1 MNRPTLSLAQSSL
14 AIGLLLA
21 SQIGATAPKIHE
33 VQPYP
38 SDSPT
43 NLVIWGVGFDSPS
56 IYFGTHTDPLAISAD
71 QSACVDMEFN
81 PAPPLD
87 PTDFQC
93 VVVDLPY
100 VTNGTPAVPS
110 GDYLLKIVVE
120 GEINICGDTKPT
132 SITFLY
138 EPSNCSGVNYQSNA
152 SCSGDMTGAI
162 GGTDIS
168 VFGKD
173 ADKWYFPPVIFP
185 GEHISFGPDPS
196 SYNDNGRIWGNQLNI
211 EFSENGLNQTIGLHT
226 SCSEPLNIGDT
237 FGSFVLVDFEGSAG
251 EPTDQID
258 LYDLTIGATGPA
270 GPEGPQGPQGKK
282 GDAGD
287 QGPTGPQ
294 GDQGPQGKL
303 GPAGADGEDGQDG
316 AQGPQGKVGA
326 KGDTGDQGPQGKVGA
341 KGDTGDQGPQGK
353 VGAKG
358 DTGDQGPQGKVGAK
372 GDTGDQG
379 PQGKVGAKGDTG
391 DQGPQGKVG
400 AKGDTGDQGPQG
412 KVGAKGDTGDQGP
425 QGKVGAKGDT
435 GDQGPQGK
443 VGAKGDTGDQGPQGK
458 VGAKGDTGDQGPQG
472 KVGAKG
478 DTGDQGPQGKVGAK
492 GDTGDQGPQGKVGAK
507 GDTGDQ
513 GPQGKVGPAGV
524 DGQDGAQGP
533 QGKMGLKGDTGD
545 QGPQGK
551 IGPAGADGQDGAQ
564 GPQGKMGLKG
574 DTGDQG
580 PQGKIGPQGNQG
592 PQGKAGAK
600 GDTGD
605 QGPQGKVGPKG
616 DKGDKGDAGDDGIGS
631 NLMCFSTDQTIGTQ
645 GKFMGLGQQAGDHDS
660 VGVIS
665 PFAAGAEVLTLVVKA
680 AQGNNANSGVAVLYH
695 DASGGAQGGEPVGT
709 APNNQCV
716 LSDTPVKSVCKITFS
731 TNNALELFDS
741 LSVFIQTDGGS
752 FEGGSACILIDP
764 DGTD

>member
-1 MNRPTLSLAQSSL
+1 MNRPILSITQSIL
-14 AIGLLLA
+14 GIGLLLI
-21 SQIGATAPKIHE
+21 SYTGAAAPKIHE

-38 SDSPT
+38 SDAPT
-43 NLVIWGVGFDSPS
+43 NLVIWGAGFDDPS
-56 IYFGTHTDPLAISAD
+56 IFFGTHPDPLVISAD

-120 GEINICGDTKPT
+120 GMNICGSKP
-132 SITFLY
+132 SSVTFEY
-138 EPSNCSGVNYQSNA
+138 NPSDCLGVNAQGA

-162 GGTDIS
+162 GATS
-168 VFGKD
+168 VSLTSQ
-173 ADKWYFPPVIFP
+173 ANKWSFPNQINP
-185 GEHISFGPDPS
+185 GELVTFDANHPS
-196 SYNDNGRIWGNQLNI
+196 ANELDVAL
-211 EFSENGLNQTIGLHT
+211 SENGLSQNFSIHT
-226 SCSEPLNIGDT
+226 SCSQPLLLGDV
-237 FGSFVLVDFEGSAG
+237 FGSFTLVDYIGEEGSPFD
-251 EPTDQID
+251 EMD
-258 LYDLTIGATGPA
+258 LYDLTIGGVGPQGPE

-287 QGPTGPQ
+287 QGPAGPQ
-294 GDQGPQGKL
+294 GDQGPQGKV
-303 GPAGADGEDGQDG
+303 GPAGADGAQGPQGKVGPAGADGAQGPQGKVGAKGDTGDQGPQGKVGAKGDTGAQGPQGKVGAKGDTGDQGPQGKVGPAGADG

-358 DTGDQGPQGKVGAK
+358 DTGDQGPQGKVG
-372 GDTGDQG
+372 
-379 PQGKVGAKGDTG
+379 PQGA
-391 DQGPQGKVG
+391 Q
-400 AKGDTGDQGPQG
+400 
-412 KVGAKGDTGDQGP
+412 
-425 QGKVGAKGDT
+425 
-435 GDQGPQGK
+435 
-443 VGAKGDTGDQGPQGK
+443 
-458 VGAKGDTGDQGPQG
+458 
-472 KVGAKG
+472 
-478 DTGDQGPQGKVGAK
+478 GDQGPQGKVGAK

-513 GPQGKVGPAGV
+513 GPQGKVGPAGA
-524 DGQDGAQGP
+524 DGAQGP

-551 IGPAGADGQDGAQ
+551 VGPAGADGAQ

-580 PQGKIGPQGNQG
+580 PQGKTGPQGLQG
-592 PQGKAGAK
+592 PQGKAGPK
-600 GDTGD
+600 GDAGD
-605 QGPQGKVGPKG
+605 QGPQGKVGPQGQKG
-616 DKGDKGDAGDDGIGS
+616 DPGDDGIGT
-631 NLMCFSTDQTIGTQ
+631 NLMCFSTDQTIGTS
-645 GKFMGLGQQAGDHDS
+645 GKYMGLGQQAGSHDS

-665 PFAAGAEVLTLVVKA
+665 PFLAGAEVVTLVVKA
-680 AQGNNANSGVAVLYH
+680 AQGNSPRSGSAVLFH
-695 DASGGAQGGEPVGT
+695 DAAGGAQGGEPLGT
-709 APNNQCV
+709 APNNQCI
-716 LSDTPVKSVCKITFS
+716 LSNTPVKSICKITFA

-741 LSVFIQTDGGS
+741 LSVFIKTDAGS

>member
-1 MNRPTLSLAQSSL
+1 MNRPTLFLAQSSL

-21 SQIGATAPKIHE
+21 SQVGAAAPKIHE

-43 NLVIWGVGFDSPS
+43 NLVIWGVGFDDPS
-56 IYFGTHTDPLAISAD
+56 IFFGTHPDPLVISAD

-93 VVVDLPY
+93 VVVDLPF

-120 GEINICGDTKPT
+120 GTNICGTKP
-132 SITFLY
+132 SSVTFAY
-138 EPSNCSGVNYQSNA
+138 NPSDCLGVNAQNA

-162 GGTDIS
+162 GATS
-168 VFGKD
+168 VSLSSQGN
-173 ADKWYFPPVIFP
+173 KWSFPNQINPGELVIFDAN
-185 GEHISFGPDPS
+185 HPS
-196 SYNDNGRIWGNQLNI
+196 ANELAVVL
-211 EFSENGLNQTIGLHT
+211 SENGLSQNFNIHT
-226 SCSEPLNIGDT
+226 SCSQPLLLGDV
-237 FGSFVLVDFEGSAG
+237 FGSFELVDYVG
-251 EPTDQID
+251 EEASPFDEMD
-258 LYDLTIGATGPA
+258 LYDLTIGGVGPQGPE

-287 QGPTGPQ
+287 TGPQ
-294 GDQGPQGKL
+294 GDQGPQGKIGPTGADGAQGPQGKI
-303 GPAGADGEDGQDG
+303 GPAGADGQDGAQGPQGKVGAKGDAGDQGPQGKIGPAGADGQDGAQGPQGKVGAKGDAGDQGPQGKVGAKGDQGDQGPQGKVGAKGDAGDQGPQGKIGPAGADGQDG

-358 DTGDQGPQGKVGAK
+358 DTGDQGPQGKIGLK

-379 PQGKVGAKGDTG
+379 PQGKI
-391 DQGPQGKVG
+391 
-400 AKGDTGDQGPQG
+400 
-412 KVGAKGDTGDQGP
+412 
-425 QGKVGAKGDT
+425 
-435 GDQGPQGK
+435 
-443 VGAKGDTGDQGPQGK
+443 
-458 VGAKGDTGDQGPQG
+458 
-472 KVGAKG
+472 
-478 DTGDQGPQGKVGAK
+478 
-492 GDTGDQGPQGKVGAK
+492 
-507 GDTGDQ
+507 
-513 GPQGKVGPAGV
+513 GPAGV

-533 QGKMGLKGDTGD
+533 QGKMGLKGDAGD

-616 DKGDKGDAGDDGIGS
+616 DKGDKGDSGDDGIGS

-645 GKFMGLGQQAGDHDS
+645 GKYMGLGQQAGEHDS

-665 PFAAGAEVLTLVVKA
+665 PFAAGSEVLTLVVKA
-680 AQGNNANSGVAVLYH
+680 SQGNNPNSGVAVLYH
-695 DASGGAQGGEPVGT
+695 DAAGGAQGGEPVGS

-716 LSDTPVKSVCKITFS
+716 LNETPVKSVCKITFS

>member
-56 IYFGTHTDPLAISAD
+56 IYFGTHPDPLAISAD
-71 QSACVDMEFN
+71 QSACVDMEIN

-138 EPSNCSGVNYQSNA
+138 EPTNCSGVNYQSNA

-287 QGPTGPQ
+287 QGP
-294 GDQGPQGKL
+294 QGKL

-316 AQGPQGKVGA
+316 AQGPQGKVGPAGADGEDGQDGAQGPQGKIGAKGDTGDQGPQGKVGAKGDTGDQGPQGKVGAKGDTGDQGPQGKIGA

-400 AKGDTGDQGPQG
+400 VKGDTGDQGPQG
-412 KVGAKGDTGDQGP
+412 KI
-425 QGKVGAKGDT
+425 
-435 GDQGPQGK
+435 
-443 VGAKGDTGDQGPQGK
+443 
-458 VGAKGDTGDQGPQG
+458 
-472 KVGAKG
+472 
-478 DTGDQGPQGKVGAK
+478 
-492 GDTGDQGPQGKVGAK
+492 
-507 GDTGDQ
+507 
-513 GPQGKVGPAGV
+513 GPAGV

-533 QGKMGLKGDTGD
+533 QGKMGLKGDAGD
-545 QGPQGK
+545 QGPQGKIGPAGADGQDGAQGPQGK

-695 DASGGAQGGEPVGT
+695 DAPGGAQGGEPVGT

>member
-56 IYFGTHTDPLAISAD
+56 IYFGTHPDPLAISAD
-71 QSACVDMEFN
+71 QSACVDMEIN

-138 EPSNCSGVNYQSNA
+138 EPTNCSGVNYQSNA

-287 QGPTGPQ
+287 QGP
-294 GDQGPQGKL
+294 QGKL

-316 AQGPQGKVGA
+316 AQGPQGKVGPAGADGEDGQDGAQGPQGKIGA

-412 KVGAKGDTGDQGP
+412 KI
-425 QGKVGAKGDT
+425 
-435 GDQGPQGK
+435 
-443 VGAKGDTGDQGPQGK
+443 
-458 VGAKGDTGDQGPQG
+458 
-472 KVGAKG
+472 
-478 DTGDQGPQGKVGAK
+478 
-492 GDTGDQGPQGKVGAK
+492 
-507 GDTGDQ
+507 
-513 GPQGKVGPAGV
+513 GPAGV

-533 QGKMGLKGDTGD
+533 QGKMGLKGDAGD
-545 QGPQGK
+545 QGPQGKIGPAGADGQDGAQGPQGK

-695 DASGGAQGGEPVGT
+695 DAPGGAQGGEPVGT

>member
-56 IYFGTHTDPLAISAD
+56 IYFGTHPDPLAISAD
-71 QSACVDMEFN
+71 QSACVDMEIN

-138 EPSNCSGVNYQSNA
+138 EPTNCSGVNYQSNA

-287 QGPTGPQ
+287 QGP
-294 GDQGPQGKL
+294 QGKL

-316 AQGPQGKVGA
+316 AQGPQGKVGPAGADGEDGQDGAQGPQGKIGAKGDTGDQGPQGKVGAKGDTGDQGPQGKVGAKGDTGDQGPQGKIGA

-379 PQGKVGAKGDTG
+379 PQGKIGLKGDTG
-391 DQGPQGKVG
+391 DQGPQGKI
-400 AKGDTGDQGPQG
+400 
-412 KVGAKGDTGDQGP
+412 
-425 QGKVGAKGDT
+425 
-435 GDQGPQGK
+435 
-443 VGAKGDTGDQGPQGK
+443 
-458 VGAKGDTGDQGPQG
+458 
-472 KVGAKG
+472 
-478 DTGDQGPQGKVGAK
+478 
-492 GDTGDQGPQGKVGAK
+492 
-507 GDTGDQ
+507 
-513 GPQGKVGPAGV
+513 GPAGV

-533 QGKMGLKGDTGD
+533 QGKMGLKGDAGD

-616 DKGDKGDAGDDGIGS
+616 DKGDKGDSGDDGIGS

-645 GKFMGLGQQAGDHDS
+645 GKYMGLGQQAGEHDS

-665 PFAAGAEVLTLVVKA
+665 PFAAGSEVLTLVVKA
-680 AQGNNANSGVAVLYH
+680 SQGNNPNSGVAVLYH
-695 DASGGAQGGEPVGT
+695 DAAGGAQGGEPVGS

-716 LSDTPVKSVCKITFS
+716 LNETPVKSVCKITFS

>member
-1 MNRPTLSLAQSSL
+1 MNRPILSITQSIL
-14 AIGLLLA
+14 GFGLLLI
-21 SQIGATAPKIHE
+21 SYTGAAAPKIHE

-38 SDSPT
+38 SDAPT
-43 NLVIWGVGFDSPS
+43 NLVIWGAGFDDPS
-56 IYFGTHTDPLAISAD
+56 IFFGTHPDPLVISAD

-110 GDYLLKIVVE
+110 GDYLLKVVVE
-120 GEINICGDTKPT
+120 GEINVCGEKPT
-132 SITFLY
+132 SLTFLY
-138 EPSNCSGVNYQSNA
+138 EPSDCSGVNYQDNA
-152 SCSGDMTGAI
+152 TCSGDMTGAI

-173 ADKWYFPPVIFP
+173 ADKWHFPPVIFP
-185 GEHISFGPDPS
+185 GENISFGPDPL
-196 SYNDNGRIWGNQLNI
+196 SYNDNGRTWGNQLNV
-211 EFSENGLNQTIGLHT
+211 EFSENGLSQTIGLHT
-226 SCSEPLNIGDT
+226 SCSQPLNIGDV

-251 EPTDQID
+251 EPTDQVD
-258 LYDLTIGATGPA
+258 LYDLTIGAS

-287 QGPTGPQ
+287 QGPAGA
-294 GDQGPQGKL
+294 QGPQGKV
-303 GPAGADGEDGQDG
+303 GPAGADGEDGAQGPQGKVGPAGADGEDGAQGPQGKVGPAGADG

-358 DTGDQGPQGKVGAK
+358 DTGDQGPQGKI
-372 GDTGDQG
+372 G
-379 PQGKVGAKGDTG
+379 PQGV
-391 DQGPQGKVG
+391 Q
-400 AKGDTGDQGPQG
+400 
-412 KVGAKGDTGDQGP
+412 
-425 QGKVGAKGDT
+425 
-435 GDQGPQGK
+435 
-443 VGAKGDTGDQGPQGK
+443 
-458 VGAKGDTGDQGPQG
+458 
-472 KVGAKG
+472 
-478 DTGDQGPQGKVGAK
+478 
-492 GDTGDQGPQGKVGAK
+492 GDQGPQGKVGAK

-513 GPQGKVGPAGV
+513 GPQGKVGPAG
-524 DGQDGAQGP
+524 A
-533 QGKMGLKGDTGD
+533 
-545 QGPQGK
+545 
-551 IGPAGADGQDGAQ
+551 DGAQ

-580 PQGKIGPQGNQG
+580 PQGKIGPQGLQG
-592 PQGKAGAK
+592 PQGKAGPK

-605 QGPQGKVGPKG
+605 QGPQGKVGPQGQKG
-616 DKGDKGDAGDDGIGS
+616 DPGDDGIGS
-631 NLMCFSTDQTIGTQ
+631 NLMCFSTDQTIGTS
-645 GKFMGLGQQAGDHDS
+645 GKYMGLGQQAGSHDS

-665 PFAAGAEVLTLVVKA
+665 PFLAGAEVVTLVVKA
-680 AQGNNANSGVAVLYH
+680 AQGNSPRSGSAVLFH
-695 DASGGAQGGEPVGT
+695 DAAGGAQGGEPLGT
-709 APNNQCV
+709 APNNQCI
-716 LSDTPVKSVCKITFS
+716 LSNTPVKSICKITFA

-741 LSVFIQTDGGS
+741 LSVFIKTDAGS

>member
-56 IYFGTHTDPLAISAD
+56 IYFGTHPDPLAISAD
-71 QSACVDMEFN
+71 QSACVDMEIN

-138 EPSNCSGVNYQSNA
+138 EPTNCSGVNYQSNA

-287 QGPTGPQ
+287 QGP
-294 GDQGPQGKL
+294 QGKL

-316 AQGPQGKVGA
+316 AQGPQGKVGPAGADGEDGQDGAQGPQGKIGA

-400 AKGDTGDQGPQG
+400 VKGDTGDQGPQG
-412 KVGAKGDTGDQGP
+412 KI
-425 QGKVGAKGDT
+425 
-435 GDQGPQGK
+435 
-443 VGAKGDTGDQGPQGK
+443 
-458 VGAKGDTGDQGPQG
+458 
-472 KVGAKG
+472 
-478 DTGDQGPQGKVGAK
+478 
-492 GDTGDQGPQGKVGAK
+492 
-507 GDTGDQ
+507 
-513 GPQGKVGPAGV
+513 GPAGV

-533 QGKMGLKGDTGD
+533 QGKMGLKGDAGD
-545 QGPQGK
+545 QGPQGKIGPAGADGQDGAQGPQGK

-695 DASGGAQGGEPVGT
+695 DAPGGAQGGEPVGT

>member
-1 MNRPTLSLAQSSL
+1 MNRPILSITQSIL
-14 AIGLLLA
+14 GFGLLLI
-21 SQIGATAPKIHE
+21 SYTGAAAPKIHE

-38 SDSPT
+38 SDAPT
-43 NLVIWGVGFDSPS
+43 NLVIWGAGFDDPS
-56 IYFGTHTDPLAISAD
+56 IFFGTHPDPLVISAD

-110 GDYLLKIVVE
+110 GDYLLKVVVE
-120 GEINICGDTKPT
+120 GEINVCGEKPT
-132 SITFLY
+132 SLTFLY
-138 EPSNCSGVNYQSNA
+138 EPSDCSGVNYQDNA
-152 SCSGDMTGAI
+152 TCSGDMTGAI

-173 ADKWYFPPVIFP
+173 ADKWHFPPVIFP
-185 GEHISFGPDPS
+185 GENISFGPDPL
-196 SYNDNGRIWGNQLNI
+196 SYNDNGRTWGNQLNV
-211 EFSENGLNQTIGLHT
+211 EFSENGLSQTIGLHT
-226 SCSEPLNIGDT
+226 SCSQPLNIGDV

-251 EPTDQID
+251 EPTDQVD
-258 LYDLTIGATGPA
+258 LYDLTIGAS

-287 QGPTGPQ
+287 QGPAGA
-294 GDQGPQGKL
+294 QGPQGKV
-303 GPAGADGEDGQDG
+303 GPAGADGEDGAQGPQGKVGPAGADGEDGAQGPQGKVGPAGADGAQGPQGKVGAKGDTGDQGPQGKAGAKGDTGDQGPQGKVGPTGADG

-379 PQGKVGAKGDTG
+379 PQGKI
-391 DQGPQGKVG
+391 GPQGV
-400 AKGDTGDQGPQG
+400 Q
-412 KVGAKGDTGDQGP
+412 
-425 QGKVGAKGDT
+425 
-435 GDQGPQGK
+435 
-443 VGAKGDTGDQGPQGK
+443 
-458 VGAKGDTGDQGPQG
+458 
-472 KVGAKG
+472 
-478 DTGDQGPQGKVGAK
+478 
-492 GDTGDQGPQGKVGAK
+492 GDQGPQGKVGAK

-513 GPQGKVGPAGV
+513 GPQGKVGPAG
-524 DGQDGAQGP
+524 A
-533 QGKMGLKGDTGD
+533 
-545 QGPQGK
+545 
-551 IGPAGADGQDGAQ
+551 DGAQ

-580 PQGKIGPQGNQG
+580 PQGKIGPQGLQG
-592 PQGKAGAK
+592 PQGKAGPK

-605 QGPQGKVGPKG
+605 QGPQGKVGPQGQKG
-616 DKGDKGDAGDDGIGS
+616 DPGDDGIGS
-631 NLMCFSTDQTIGTQ
+631 NLMCFSTDQTIGTS
-645 GKFMGLGQQAGDHDS
+645 GKYMGLGQQAGSHDS

-665 PFAAGAEVLTLVVKA
+665 PFLAGAEVVTLVVKA
-680 AQGNNANSGVAVLYH
+680 AQGNSPRSGSAVLFH
-695 DASGGAQGGEPVGT
+695 DAAGGAQGGEPLGT
-709 APNNQCV
+709 APNNQCI
-716 LSDTPVKSVCKITFS
+716 LSNTPVKSICKITFA

-741 LSVFIQTDGGS
+741 LSVFIKTDAGS